1 MNQKCHFG
9 KEISISDS
17 YAQFRV
23 NLLLAA
29 RDSAE
34 LRNGGKHTV
43 GALVA
48 ASRADRA
55 GGHCARTGALLFP
68 ALHRWVTP
76 TEAHVYETAVRLL
89 TERLLDR

>member
-34 LRNGGKHTV
+34 LRNGGVSTQPERLLQRAEPIV
-43 GALVA
+43 QA
-48 ASRADRA
+48 AI
-55 GGHCARTGALLFP
+55 AREQGVLLFL
-68 ALHRWVTP
+68 ALQQWVTP
-76 TEAHVYETAVRLL
+76 AEVHVYETAVRLL
-89 TERLLDR
+89 TE